1 MGLTMDLI
9 NTIAEAIP
17 AWLDA
22 ILLLLVGLNAIAAL
36 TPPPQDDNAISKA
49 LKVVR
54 KIIDVFA
61 FNVGNA
67 KNKNDS

>member
-1 MGLTMDLI
+1 MDLI

-17 AWLDA
+17 AWLEA
-22 ILLLLVGLNAIAAL
+22 ILALLVALNAIASL
-36 TPPPQDDNAISKA
+36 TPTPKDNKAIGKA
-49 LKVVR
+49 LKFVR

-61 FNVGNA
+61 FNFGNA

>member
-1 MGLTMDLI
+1 MDLI

-17 AWLDA
+17 AWLEA
-22 ILLLLVGLNAIAAL
+22 ILLVLVGLNAIAAL
-36 TPPPQDDNAISKA
+36 TPTPKDDNAIGKA

-67 KNKNDS
+67 KNKDDS